1 MKKLMTLLLALTMM
15 MGCVALGEAAVDYV
29 GTWVLTMLETP
40 EMKMDMALLKQLG
53 MGMTMTLNED
63 GTMYTDTM
71 GVKEEGTW
79 VVTETGIAITDDEET
94 LQIAYVNDMLRIE
107 DDGAAMLLT
116 REDAAPVVTG
126 QETETSG
133 GAPVDFVAGYWVLT
147 GAEVAGMTLD
157 PSALGLSA
165 YMELYEDGNCLLVGM
180 EEAVEGTWAVTEN
193 GITTTDANGEVD
205 VYTCVDDTL
214 VVEQDGVKLIFTQE
228 AYTVPLSGLTA
239 ADFEGDWIFDYVE
252 IGNTSYYPEEVGM
265 YMTLSIQDGK
275 GVHTMTFVEE
285 AGEVT
290 EVYNGVCQIEEI
302 PDFGTAMYFL
312 YTDEAGQTDGSGLML
327 LKFDNSELVWYA
339 VDESENN
346 IFYCFVPEALLEE

>member
-1 MKKLMTLLLALTMM
+1 MKKLMALLLALTMM
-15 MGCVALGEAAVDYV
+15 MGCAALGEAAVDYV

-116 REDAAPVVTG
+116 REGAATEAAPAVTSA
-126 QETETSG
+126 ES
-133 GAPVDFVAGYWVLT
+133 VDFVAGYWVLDSVQVMGFT
-147 GAEVAGMTLD
+147 MDAEAMQMQ
-157 PSALGLSA
+157 A
-165 YMELYEDGNCLLVGM
+165 YMELYDDGTCLLVQD
-180 EEAVEGTWAVTEN
+180 EEMQYGTWAKTET
-193 GITTTDANGEVD
+193 GLTTTDANGEVD

-228 AYTVPLSGLTA
+228 TYTVPLSGLTA
-239 ADFEGDWIFDYVE
+239 ADFEGDWVFDYVE

-312 YTDEAGQTDGSGLML
+312 YTDEAGQTDGSGVML

>member
-1 MKKLMTLLLALTMM
+1 MKKLMALLLALMM
-15 MGCVALGEAAVDYV
+15 MGCAALGEAADYA

-116 REDAAPVVTG
+116 REGAAEEAAPA
-126 QETETSG
+126 ETSAEG
-133 GAPVDFVAGYWVLT
+133 VDFVAGYWVLDSVQVMGFT
-147 GAEVAGMTLD
+147 MDAEAMQMQ
-157 PSALGLSA
+157 A
-165 YMELYEDGNCLLVGM
+165 YMELYDDGTCLLVQD
-180 EEAVEGTWAVTEN
+180 EEMQYGTWTKTET
-193 GITTTDANGEVD
+193 GLTTTDANGEVD
-205 VYTCVDDTL
+205 VYTYVDGNL
-214 VVEQDGVKLIFTQE
+214 VVEAEGSKFIFTPE
-228 AYTVPLSGLTA
+228 TYTVPLSGLTA
-239 ADFEGDWIFDYVE
+239 ADFEGDWVFNYVE
-252 IGNTSYYPEEVGM
+252 VGNTSYYPEEVGM
-265 YMTLSIQDGK
+265 YMTLSIQDGQ
-275 GVHTMTFVEE
+275 GVHTMTFKDE
-285 AGEVT
+285 AGETT

-302 PDFGTAMYFL
+302 PDFGTAMYLL
-312 YTDEAGQTDGSGLML
+312 YTDEAGQTDGSGVML

-339 VDESENN
+339 VDENDNN
-346 IFYCFVPEALLEE
+346 VFYCFVPEALLEE